1 MNPKVPFTL
10 WVHHQWHLPCQRI
23 QMASDEVSPTSEDP
37 LPIDTALHW
46 YISIRHKVML
56 GEATI
61 QDVTHPTL
69 SPKICTLA
77 SVHICRGPLQ
87 TNRKPGDTS
96 NVQKYDRVAML
107 TKNYRR
113 AKIPDKIRPGE
124 TSRQTIYHSGWED
137 KQVRMRGQMSRKNSS
152 FLTNWKPSETRMQ
165 MTGRAIA

>member
-113 AKIPDKIRPGE
+113 AKIPDKIRQHQARQADRRFTTPDE
-124 TSRQTIYHSGWED
+124 KTSKCGWEARWAGRILHFWQIGS
-137 KQVRMRGQMSRKNSS
+137 QVRPECRWQAGQ
-152 FLTNWKPSETRMQ
+152 
-165 MTGRAIA
+165 

>member
-10 WVHHQWHLPCQRI
+10 WVHHQWHLQCQRI

-61 QDVTHPTL
+61 QDVTHLPL
-69 SPKICTLA
+69 FPKKNF
-77 SVHICRGPLQ
+77 SCRGPLQ

-113 AKIPDKIRPGE
+113 AKIPDKIRQHQARQADRRFTTPDE
-124 TSRQTIYHSGWED
+124 KTSKCGWEARWAGRILHFWQIGS
-137 KQVRMRGQMSRKNSS
+137 QVRPECRWQAGQ
-152 FLTNWKPSETRMQ
+152 
-165 MTGRAIA
+165 